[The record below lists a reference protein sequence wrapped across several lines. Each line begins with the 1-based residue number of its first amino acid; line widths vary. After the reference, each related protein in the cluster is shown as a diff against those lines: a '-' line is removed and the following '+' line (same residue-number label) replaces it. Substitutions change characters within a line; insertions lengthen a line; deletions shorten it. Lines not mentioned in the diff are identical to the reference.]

1 MLYKLGKIVSIA
13 KSYFLLESNYT
24 GYVVY
29 APEIERFELDK
40 FQKVFIYRH
49 KNDYVDM
56 YYGFKEFK
64 ERLFFEDLLSIQ
76 GIGPKTGIAILNE
89 GWKKALDLIAV
100 GDWENLSKLPHL
112 GQRSAKQLVFEF
124 QTKYDKIL
132 SNKNTFNKTQNEL
145 ENTLK
150 TLGFSNTQISLA
162 LASVDSNSSIEDMVE
177 NAIKVISNEQH
188 KKITQTA

>member
-13 KSYFLLESNYT
+13 KSYFLFESNYT
-24 GYVVY
+24 GYVIY

-49 KNDYVDM
+49 KNDYIDM

-89 GWKKALDLIAV
+89 GWKKVLDLISL
-100 GDWENLSKLPHL
+100 GEWEKLSKVPHL
-112 GQRSAKQLVFEF
+112 GTRSARQLVFEF
-124 QTKYDKIL
+124 QAKYNNIL
-132 SNKNTFNKTQNEL
+132 SKKSLNKTQSEL
-145 ENTLK
+145 EDTLK
-150 TLGFSNTQISLA
+150 TLGFNKTQISLA
-162 LASVDSNSSIEDMVE
+162 LSSVNSNSSIEEMIE

-188 KKITQTA
+188 KKITQTS

>member
-13 KSYFLLESNYT
+13 KNYFLLESNYT

-40 FQKVFIYRH
+40 FQKIFIYHH
-49 KNDYVDM
+49 KNDYIDV

-89 GWKKALDLIAV
+89 GWKKALDLIAE
-100 GDWENLSKLPHL
+100 GDWEKLAKMPHL
-112 GQRSAKQLVFEF
+112 GQRSARQLVFEF
-124 QTKYDKIL
+124 QSKYNSLLTKKPT
-132 SNKNTFNKTQNEL
+132 NKN
-145 ENTLK
+145 ENDLIDTLK
-150 TLGFSNTQISLA
+150 TLGFNKNQILHA
-162 LASVDSNSSIEDMVE
+162 IANIDVNDSIENMVE
-177 NAIKVISNEQH
+177 QAIKVISSEQH
-188 KKITQTA
+188 KKITQTT

>member
-13 KSYFLLESNYT
+13 KNYFLLESNYT

-40 FQKVFIYRH
+40 FQKVFMYHH
-49 KNDYVDM
+49 KNDYIDV

-89 GWKKALDLIAV
+89 GWKKALDLIAC
-100 GDWENLSKLPHL
+100 GDWEKLSKMPHL

-124 QTKYDKIL
+124 QSKYDTIL
-132 SNKNTFNKTQNEL
+132 TKKTFNKNQSDL
-145 ENTLK
+145 EDTLK
-150 TLGFSNTQISLA
+150 TLGFNKNQISHA
-162 LASVDSNSSIEDMVE
+162 LSNIDENSAIEEMVE

-188 KKITQTA
+188 KKIIKT

>member
-13 KSYFLLESNYT
+13 KNYFLLESNYT

-40 FQKVFIYRH
+40 FQKIFMYHH
-49 KNDYVDM
+49 KNDYIDV

-76 GIGPKTGIAILNE
+76 GIGPKTSIAILNE
-89 GWKKALDLIAV
+89 GWKKALDLIAG
-100 GDWENLSKLPHL
+100 GDWEKLSKMPHL

-124 QTKYDKIL
+124 QSKYNTMLTKK
-132 SNKNTFNKTQNEL
+132 TFNKNQIDL
-145 ENTLK
+145 EDTLK
-150 TLGFSNTQISLA
+150 TLGFNKNQISHA
-162 LASVDSNSSIEDMVE
+162 LSNIDANATIEDMVE
-177 NAIKVISNEQH
+177 TAIKVISNEQH
-188 KKITQTA
+188 KKIVKTE

>member
-13 KSYFLLESNYT
+13 KNYFLLESNYT

-40 FQKVFIYRH
+40 FQKIFMYHH
-49 KNDYVDM
+49 KNDYIDV

-76 GIGPKTGIAILNE
+76 GIGPKTSIAILNE
-89 GWKKALDLIAV
+89 GWKKALDLIAG
-100 GDWENLSKLPHL
+100 GDWEKLSKMPHL

-124 QTKYDKIL
+124 QSKYNTMFTKKTFY
-132 SNKNTFNKTQNEL
+132 KNQIDFED
-145 ENTLK
+145 TLK
-150 TLGFSNTQISLA
+150 TLGFNKNQILHALSNIDANAT
-162 LASVDSNSSIEDMVE
+162 IEDMVE
-177 NAIKVISNEQH
+177 TAIKVISNEQH
-188 KKITQTA
+188 KKIVKTE

>member
-13 KSYFLLESNYT
+13 KNYFLLESNYT

-40 FQKVFIYRH
+40 FQKIFMYHH
-49 KNDYVDM
+49 KNDYLDV

-89 GWKKALDLIAV
+89 GWKNALDLIAG
-100 GDWENLSKLPHL
+100 GDWEQLSKMPHL
-112 GQRSAKQLVFEF
+112 GQRSAKQLIFEF
-124 QTKYDKIL
+124 QSKYNTIL
-132 SNKNTFNKTQNEL
+132 SKNPSNKNQNDL
-145 ENTLK
+145 MNTLK
-150 TLGFSNTQISLA
+150 TLGFTKNQITYA
-162 LASVDSNSSIEDMVE
+162 LCQVDENEDIENMVE
-177 NAIKVISNEQH
+177 QAIKVISNEQH
-188 KKITQTA
+188 KKVTQTT

>member
-49 KNDYVDM
+49 KNDYVDV

-89 GWKKALDLIAV
+89 G
-100 GDWENLSKLPHL
+100 
-112 GQRSAKQLVFEF
+112 
-124 QTKYDKIL
+124 
-132 SNKNTFNKTQNEL
+132 
-145 ENTLK
+145 
-150 TLGFSNTQISLA
+150 
-162 LASVDSNSSIEDMVE
+162 
-177 NAIKVISNEQH
+177 
-188 KKITQTA
+188 